1 MQTASQKALAELVK
15 PFNGVIDALLNGG
28 SIVVAEGLLGENAI
42 TIEGENGYI
51 NAIKPLLT
59 VLGCNTN
66 GIKDGHATVEAILK
80 SLLGRVNE
88 ILANP
93 VDEIVALIPHSLLTS
108 SIRAEFGPSLKSFT
122 L

>member
-1 MQTASQKALAELVK
+1 MQTASQKHLQNFK

-93 VDEIVALIPHSLLTS
+93 VDEIVALIPQLVNFINKGRNSDLH
-108 SIRAEFGPSLKSFT
+108 
-122 L
+122 